1 MTDERMALAELL
13 EKGSDH
19 DLLREMIG
27 FVAQRLMDMDVDG
40 LVGAGHG
47 ERAES
52 RENWRNGFRDR
63 EWHTRSGTIPLRI
76 PKLRRG
82 SYFPGFL
89 EPRRSSEKALAAV
102 IQEAYVQGIST
113 RSVDDLVK
121 AMGMTGI
128 SKSQVSRLCEE
139 IDERVNAFLDRPQEG
154 DWPYLWIDATYV
166 KVRHGGRIV
175 SVATIIAVAVNA
187 EGRREVLGM
196 ATGPSEAETFWTQFL
211 RSLMRRG
218 LRGAS
223 W

>member
-1 MTDERMALAELL
+1 M
-13 EKGSDH
+13 
-19 DLLREMIG
+19 
-27 FVAQRLMDMDVDG
+27 
-40 LVGAGHG
+40 
-47 ERAES
+47 
-52 RENWRNGFRDR
+52 
-63 EWHTRSGTIPLRI
+63 
-76 PKLRRG
+76 
-82 SYFPGFL
+82 
-89 EPRRSSEKALAAV
+89 
-102 IQEAYVQGIST
+102 QGIYT

-139 IDERVNAFLDRPQEG
+139 IDERVNTFLERPLEG

-166 KVRHGGRIV
+166 KVRQGGRIV